1 MREKKHWKL
10 KQEKILRKE
19 GDTAGV
25 GGYSPQLRLDLGR
38 QKFVHILM
46 FSTIQTLPLQFIVE
60 TSVLR
65 LVPGTAPD

>member
-1 MREKKHWKL
+1 MEIETRKNP
-10 KQEKILRKE
+10 QKE
-19 GDTAGV
+19 GDSAGV

-46 FSTIQTLPLQFIVE
+46 FPTIQTLPLQFIAE